1 MQSLKPRGSGKKA
14 TYDGQCA
21 PVRQSKWQEARKT
34 ELGAPVRTENASASL
49 ETIKNQKAIK
59 VSSSG
64 FCIHAKRDGKEF
76 TKCGGV
82 VYKLK

>member
-1 MQSLKPRGSGKKA
+1 MQSLKLRGSGKKA

-49 ETIKNQKAIK
+49 ETINNQKAMK
-59 VSSSG
+59 VRSSG
-64 FCIHAKRDGKEF
+64 FVSTPKGMGRNSQNAGE
-76 TKCGGV
+76 
-82 VYKLK
+82 